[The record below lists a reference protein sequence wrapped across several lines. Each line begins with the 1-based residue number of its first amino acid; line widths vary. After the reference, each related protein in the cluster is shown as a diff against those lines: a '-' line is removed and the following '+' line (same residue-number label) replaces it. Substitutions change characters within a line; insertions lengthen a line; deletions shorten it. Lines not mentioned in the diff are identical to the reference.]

1 MRERYELDAAAFEDL
16 DRLYRGL
23 ADSGAFLYA
32 FVDVRGAFLFM
43 NRGMQIFLGRDPE
56 GGAPVSLLS
65 RCPLGQIETMRGLL
79 RDAMKEP
86 VAAVVPLARPDGT
99 GIWMDTEFSAMDVRG
114 EPALQVVGVDV
125 TEWVNLREQPEDG
138 WERGEWSRVL
148 DCCPG
153 LLCCV
158 VDREGTLIYASQG
171 YSALALRV
179 LGHRCE
185 VGAHYPPLRSE
196 TDKSL
201 HDVLAAA
208 ALGQTSGVE
217 IEERHSEGDRLWS
230 FTAAPLERNGG
241 LAGVV
246 VRVLPVQVPQ
256 LRQPA
261 QPSDAP
267 EPPTPAA
274 EPPVEPSERA
284 GILNAFAVP
293 AAVVNERGV
302 CLAANAPFILALDAR
317 EKVVGCRLLGLIPR
331 DGPPNEDFHE
341 KFPSV
346 LQAREGR
353 LSCRLSSRD
362 GDLTWLEVSVRPLE
376 WAGFR
381 AALLTCED
389 VTLLRRTQEQLQRA
403 AVTDRSTGVLNR
415 QGMERVL
422 SREMERAVRDKTP
435 LSLMIMDIDGFRRLN
450 ESRGYVA
457 AELILK
463 TLIALCQGL
472 LAVEDVIGRWGGDE
486 FMVLTPRSSEAA
498 RLLADSMRDVAHSSS
513 LGVEGAL
520 TLSVG
525 IAQFRAEMDLSSLV
539 GAAYDAMVRAKRNG
553 GNRAVTAEDGE
564 GR

>member
-1 MRERYELDAAAFEDL
+1 MREQYELEAAAFEDL

-32 FVDVRGAFLFM
+32 FVDVRGTFLFM
-43 NRGMQIFLGRDPE
+43 NRGMQLFLGQDPE
-56 GGAPVSLLS
+56 GGAPETLLS
-65 RCPLGQIETMRGLL
+65 RCPFGQIEAMRGLL
-79 RDAMKEP
+79 HDAMGGP
-86 VAAVVPLARPDGT
+86 VAAVVPLARPDGVS
-99 GIWMDTEFSAMDVRG
+99 IWMDAEFSAMDVRG
-114 EPALQVVGVDV
+114 EPALQVIGVDV
-125 TEWVNLREQPEDG
+125 TEWVNLREQPEPG
-138 WERGEWSRVL
+138 WKHGVWSRVL

-158 VDREGTLIYASQG
+158 VDREGTLLYASQG

-179 LGHRCE
+179 LGHHCE
-185 VGAHYPPLRSE
+185 VGKRYPPLQSK

-201 HDVLAAA
+201 HEVLMAA

-230 FTAAPLERNGG
+230 FTAAPLELNGS
-241 LAGVV
+241 LEGVV

-261 QPSDAP
+261 PPSDAP
-267 EPPTPAA
+267 EPPAPAV

-317 EKVVGCRLLGLIPR
+317 EKVVGSRLLDLIPR
-331 DGPPNEDFHE
+331 DGPANADFHE
-341 KFPSV
+341 KFPDV

-362 GDLTWLEVSVRPLE
+362 GDLTWFEVGVRPLE

-450 ESRGYVA
+450 ESKGYAA
-457 AELILK
+457 AELVLK

-498 RLLADSMRDVAHSSS
+498 RLLADSMRDLAHSGSF
-513 LGVEGAL
+513 GAEGAL

-539 GAAYDAMVRAKRNG
+539 GAAYDAMVRAKRSG

>member
-1 MRERYELDAAAFEDL
+1 MREQYELEAAAFEDL

-43 NRGMQIFLGRDPE
+43 NRGMQLFLGQDPE
-56 GGAPVSLLS
+56 GGAPETLLS
-65 RCPLGQIETMRGLL
+65 RCPFGQIEAMRSLL
-79 RDAMKEP
+79 RDAMEGP
-86 VAAVVPLARPDGT
+86 VAAVVPLARPDGVS
-99 GIWMDTEFSAMDVRG
+99 IWMDAEFSAMDVRG

-125 TEWVNLREQPEDG
+125 TEWVNLREQPEAG
-138 WERGEWSRVL
+138 WKHGVWNRVL

-158 VDREGTLIYASQG
+158 VDREGRLLYASQG
-171 YSALALRV
+171 YNALALRV

-185 VGAHYPPLRSE
+185 AGKRYPPLQSK

-201 HDVLAAA
+201 HEVLMAA

-217 IEERHSEGDRLWS
+217 IEERHSEGERLWS
-230 FTAAPLERNGG
+230 FTAAPLKLNGS
-241 LAGVV
+241 LEGVV
-246 VRVLPVQVPQ
+246 LRVLPVQAPQ

-261 QPSDAP
+261 PPLDAP
-267 EPPTPAA
+267 EPPAPAA

-317 EKVVGCRLLGLIPR
+317 EKVVGCRLLDLIPR
-331 DGPPNEDFHE
+331 DGPANADFHE
-341 KFPSV
+341 KFPGV

-353 LSCRLSSRD
+353 LACRLSSRD
-362 GDLTWLEVSVRPLE
+362 GDLTWFEVGVRPLE

-381 AALLTCED
+381 AALLTYED

-513 LGVEGAL
+513 LGVESAL

>member
-1 MRERYELDAAAFEDL
+1 MREQYELEAAAFEDL

-32 FVDVRGAFLFM
+32 FVDVRGTFLFM
-43 NRGMQIFLGRDPE
+43 NRGMQLFLGQDPE
-56 GGAPVSLLS
+56 GGAPETLLS
-65 RCPLGQIETMRGLL
+65 RCPFGQIEAMRGLL
-79 RDAMKEP
+79 HDAMGGP
-86 VAAVVPLARPDGT
+86 VAAVVPLARPDGVS
-99 GIWMDTEFSAMDVRG
+99 IWMDAEFSAMDVRG
-114 EPALQVVGVDV
+114 EPALQVIGVDV
-125 TEWVNLREQPEDG
+125 TEWVNLREQPEPG
-138 WERGEWSRVL
+138 WKHGVWSRVL

-158 VDREGTLIYASQG
+158 VDREGTLLYASQG

-179 LGHRCE
+179 LGHHCE
-185 VGAHYPPLRSE
+185 VGKRYPPLQSK

-201 HDVLAAA
+201 HEVLMAA

-230 FTAAPLERNGG
+230 FTAAPLELNGS
-241 LAGVV
+241 LEGVA

-261 QPSDAP
+261 PPSDAP
-267 EPPTPAA
+267 EPPAPAV

-284 GILNAFAVP
+284 SILNAFAVP
-293 AAVVNERGV
+293 TAVVNERGV

-317 EKVVGCRLLGLIPR
+317 EKVVGSRLLDLIPR
-331 DGPPNEDFHE
+331 DGPANADFHE
-341 KFPSV
+341 KFPDV

-362 GDLTWLEVSVRPLE
+362 GDLTWFEVGVRPLE

-450 ESRGYVA
+450 ESKGYAA
-457 AELILK
+457 AELVLK

-498 RLLADSMRDVAHSSS
+498 RLLADSMRDLAHSGSF
-513 LGVEGAL
+513 GAEGAL

-539 GAAYDAMVRAKRNG
+539 GAAYDAMVRAKRSG

>member
-1 MRERYELDAAAFEDL
+1 MREQYELEAAAFEDL

-32 FVDVRGAFLFM
+32 FVDVRGTFLFM
-43 NRGMQIFLGRDPE
+43 NRGMQLFLGQDPE
-56 GGAPVSLLS
+56 GGAPETLLS
-65 RCPLGQIETMRGLL
+65 RCPFGQIEAMRGLL
-79 RDAMKEP
+79 HDAMEGP
-86 VAAVVPLARPDGT
+86 VAAVVPLARPDGVN
-99 GIWMDTEFSAMDVRG
+99 IWMDAEFSAMDVRG

-125 TEWVNLREQPEDG
+125 TEWVNLREQAEPG
-138 WERGEWSRVL
+138 WKHGVWSRVL

-158 VDREGTLIYASQG
+158 VDREGTLLYASQG

-185 VGAHYPPLRSE
+185 VGKRYPPLQSK

-201 HDVLAAA
+201 HDILMAA

-230 FTAAPLERNGG
+230 FTAAPLELNGS
-241 LAGVV
+241 LEGVV

-256 LRQPA
+256 IRQPA
-261 QPSDAP
+261 PPSDAP
-267 EPPTPAA
+267 EPPAPAV

-293 AAVVNERGV
+293 TAVVNERGV

-317 EKVVGCRLLGLIPR
+317 EKVVGSRLLDLIPR
-331 DGPPNEDFHE
+331 DGPANADFHE
-341 KFPSV
+341 KFPDV

-362 GDLTWLEVSVRPLE
+362 GDLTWFEVGVRPLE

-450 ESRGYVA
+450 ESKGYAA
-457 AELILK
+457 AELVLK

-498 RLLADSMRDVAHSSS
+498 RLLADSMRDLAHSGSF
-513 LGVEGAL
+513 GAEGAL

-539 GAAYDAMVRAKRNG
+539 GAAYDAMVRAKRSG